1 MTVSTAISKINER
14 CPNAADDSE
23 QRELLERVDAYVY
36 ADIMYGREMD
46 KETVQ
51 RLFPNLNEGD
61 PLPSTRVPVYTDVYT
76 DTDADTDTG
85 TDTGTDEELLIPAP
99 YDELYLYRLEAEA
112 YYRQHESKKYANAM
126 ALYNQVMFEYKNKY
140 AREHRALPHP
150 PVRYW

>member
-46 KETVQ
+46 KETVLT
-51 RLFPNLNEGD
+51 LFPEHEEGT
-61 PLPSTRVPVYTDVYT
+61 PLPSVYKPNYEEDQSK
-76 DTDADTDTG
+76 
-85 TDTGTDEELLIPAP
+85 ELLIPAP

>member
-1 MTVSTAISKINER
+1 MTVSAAISKINER

-46 KETVQ
+46 KATVLA
-51 RLFPNLNEGD
+51 LFPEHEEGT
-61 PLPSTRVPVYTDVYT
+61 PFPSVYKPNYEEDQSK
-76 DTDADTDTG
+76 
-85 TDTGTDEELLIPAP
+85 ELLIPAP
-99 YDELYLYRLEAEA
+99 YDEAYIYRLEAEA

-126 ALYNQVMFEYKNKY
+126 ALYNQVMFEYKNKD